1 MEIEVDVVLAVRA
14 RTLAWASPWFAVGH
28 RQPRD
33 RVEGR
38 EAQNLLFN
46 SCLELCASEVLQ
58 IFVCICGNIPVMRT
72 PLQILF
78 LILVTDLPPSIAL
91 GARHFTSRERK
102 RLERILGPKTSLV
115 ASSGFAQGSLRGLEI
130 DASTSGSVLTA
141 RERRCADAE
150 RGG

>member
-1 MEIEVDVVLAVRA
+1 MSA
-14 RTLAWASPWFAVGH
+14 FAVKLTSSPKLKLCYGVA
-28 RQPRD
+28 RQKL
-33 RVEGR
+33 
-38 EAQNLLFN
+38 ATLFIFWTKMY
-46 SCLELCASEVLQ
+46 ASEVLQ

-91 GARHFTSRERK
+91 GARHFTSRERQ
-102 RLERILGPKTSLV
+102 RLERILGPKTSLA

-130 DASTSGSVLTA
+130 DASTSGSVLAA